1 MPTKKG
7 STRPKGRRPSR
18 GSKPRRPNRINPD
31 VTIKNVADQAVV
43 PIDIVRDI
51 LNEGA
56 GPKIPMSVQDQVF
69 GVARQLGYDFR
80 KLKIGKR
87 MRSRR
92 DTLVE
97 VLGQCRAHAE
107 WTIADAITYLEKNLE
122 MLDRVRKKVFPN
134 EFDQPWV

>member
-7 STRPKGRRPSR
+7 STRPKGKPRSR
-18 GSKPRRPNRINPD
+18 GSSPRRPARINPD
-31 VTIKNVADQAVV
+31 VTIKDVADKARQE
-43 PIDIVRDI
+43 IEIVRDV

-56 GPKIPMSVQDQVF
+56 GPRIPMTVQDQIF
-69 GVARQLGYDFR
+69 GIARQLGYDFR

-97 VLGQCRAHAE
+97 ILDQCRTHKE
-107 WTIADAITYLEKNLE
+107 WTVIDVIGYLEKNLE
-122 MLDRVRKKVFPN
+122 MLDRVRKKVFQN

>member
-1 MPTKKG
+1 MPTKKA
-7 STRPKGRRPSR
+7 STKPNGRPRSR
-18 GSKPRRPNRINPD
+18 GSKPRRPDRTNPD
-31 VTIKNVADQAVV
+31 VTIKDVAERAGVA
-43 PIDIVRDI
+43 IDIVRDI

-56 GPKIPMSVQDQVF
+56 GPKIPISVQDQVF

-97 VLGQCRAHAE
+97 ILGQCKAHHE
-107 WTIADAITYLEKNLE
+107 WTVVDVIAYLEKNLE

>member
-1 MPTKKG
+1 MPTRKG
-7 STRPKGRRPSR
+7 STRPKGKPLSR
-18 GSKPRRPNRINPD
+18 GSKPRRSKCINSD
-31 VTIKNVADQAVV
+31 VTIKDVADKAGV
-43 PIDIVRDI
+43 PIDTVRDI

-56 GPKIPMSVQDQVF
+56 GPKILMSVQDLVF

-87 MRSRR
+87 MRARR

-97 VLGQCRAHAE
+97 ILGQCKAHHE
-107 WTIADAITYLEKNLE
+107 WTIADVIAYLEKNLE